1 MAQRM
6 LSSRSD
12 FAYRAV
18 PFPVLT
24 LAAKGRRTGKPLL
37 RLFIELGLWNP
48 DVAALL
54 AGTFFGVDPYDS
66 DCHRLQSDDKSRLYQ
81 KPQTR
86 TDAAKGRAKWKRTRS
101 H

>member
-6 LSSRSD
+6 LSSRSG
-12 FAYRAV
+12 FAYGAV
-18 PFPVLT
+18 PLPVLT
-24 LAAKGRRTGKPLL
+24 LAAKVRRTGKPLL
-37 RLFIELGLWNP
+37 RLFIELGLRNP

-54 AGTFFGVDPYDS
+54 AGTFFGVDSYDS

-86 TDAAKGRAKWKRTRS
+86 TDAAKGRAKRKCIMFR
-101 H
+101 